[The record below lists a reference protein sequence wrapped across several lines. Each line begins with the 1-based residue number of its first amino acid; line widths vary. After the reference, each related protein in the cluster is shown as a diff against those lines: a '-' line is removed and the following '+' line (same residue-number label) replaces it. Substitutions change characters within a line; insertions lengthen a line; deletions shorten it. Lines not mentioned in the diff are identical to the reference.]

1 MKRRDA
7 LRAIAG
13 LPLVACDTSEPHEGA
28 LGGMARFTEKVERAL
43 QGGHAPTAG
52 ALTPMDAFPGY
63 HIAPQIPL
71 QPDDWKL
78 IVGGRV
84 ARPLALSLA
93 DLRAMPRIEA
103 RIRHY
108 CVEGW
113 TAVAD
118 WAGVPLH
125 ELAKACGEKGTPYV
139 EFRSYDAPSFHERG
153 YWSSWDRE
161 SAFHPHT
168 MIAYEMNGAPLTPKH
183 GAPVRL
189 YGSIK
194 LGYKMVKYLSEIS
207 FLDRRTGGY
216 WENQGYEWFA
226 GV

>member
-7 LRAIAG
+7 LRALAG
-13 LPLVACDTSEPHEGA
+13 LPLVACDTSKPNKGA
-28 LGGMARFTEKVERAL
+28 LGAMTRFTEKVEGAL
-43 QGGHAPTAG
+43 LGDGTLAAG
-52 ALTPMDAFPGY
+52 DLTPMAEFPGY
-63 HIAPQIPL
+63 HIAPSIPEM
-71 QPDDWKL
+71 PDDWKL
-78 IVGGRV
+78 IVSGRV
-84 ARPLALSLA
+84 AKPLALTLA

-103 RIRHY
+103 RIEHH

-113 TAVAD
+113 SAIAD
-118 WAGVPLH
+118 WAGVPLS
-125 ELAKACGEKGTPYV
+125 EIAKACGETGTPYV
-139 EFRSYDAPSFHERG
+139 EFRSFDAPSFHERG

-161 SAFHPHT
+161 SAFHPQT

-189 YGSIK
+189 YGSNK

-226 GV
+226 GT